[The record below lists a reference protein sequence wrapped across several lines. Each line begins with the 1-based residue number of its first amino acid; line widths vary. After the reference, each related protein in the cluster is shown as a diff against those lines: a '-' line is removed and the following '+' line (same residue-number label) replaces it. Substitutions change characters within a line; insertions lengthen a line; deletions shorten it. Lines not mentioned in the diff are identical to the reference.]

1 MSNEDDPNKKDTWI
15 SNGLLIATFPAFSYA
30 IAYAYEWGADKYY
43 GISAQLIEITL
54 PGTFLAFISLLGIIF
69 LLWQT
74 AEVFN
79 PLWVKLPDPIRRRLK
94 LYNGFLMVFIA
105 YVLIA
110 EEKIGNLKFLWIFFG
125 LSVFFDFIVP
135 ALAFRDKRS
144 YADRILQRHNEDLSY
159 DTVLDKIF
167 KHSGASWFLVVL
179 IAIYMLVLSYSLGM
193 GTARRQAEYLLV
205 VGQNDEVVLRQY
217 GDVIVSARINR
228 ISKQIAK
235 IYTVRK
241 LSAEKPISF
250 QSEEVGPLTLENISK
265 DAKSN
270 SAESDKSIV
279 KPNIELKRDAAKDR
293 RAP

>member
-1 MSNEDDPNKKDTWI
+1 
-15 SNGLLIATFPAFSYA
+15 
-30 IAYAYEWGADKYY
+30 
-43 GISAQLIEITL
+43 
-54 PGTFLAFISLLGIIF
+54 
-69 LLWQT
+69 
-74 AEVFN
+74 
-79 PLWVKLPDPIRRRLK
+79 
-94 LYNGFLMVFIA
+94 
-105 YVLIA
+105 
-110 EEKIGNLKFLWIFFG
+110 
-125 LSVFFDFIVP
+125 
-135 ALAFRDKRS
+135 
-144 YADRILQRHNEDLSY
+144 
-159 DTVLDKIF
+159 
-167 KHSGASWFLVVL
+167 
-179 IAIYMLVLSYSLGM
+179 M